1 MYGLKSRKIY
11 YMTFGLNTTKNE
23 FVLEDGK
30 IIHFAE
36 EHAVLGNNNQFPL
49 DLLFPFE
56 AIMQKG
62 CK

>member
-1 MYGLKSRKIY
+1 
-11 YMTFGLNTTKNE
+11 MTFGLNTTKNE